1 MADDDDDDAPVFF
14 PSSFSLPSLKSFYEN
29 DDSPTDCLC
38 VTRCTARAAVCQ
50 SQAKKLFQPRA
61 SSIVSDK
68 VAAAAAASAPGS
80 NVGLIKSLALCVGG
94 WVQQEEGRGP
104 TRVSMQ
110 SKTS

>member
-38 VTRCTARAAVCQ
+38 VTRCTAPAAVCQ

-61 SSIVSDK
+61 SSIVSNK
-68 VAAAAAASAPGS
+68 VAAAAAPPGS